1 MSFSGK
7 LYLPL
12 FRASAVMI
20 RLLRFPEN
28 KEKCVRKELSKMN
41 LTTPKAILTGFSL
54 IALAIL
60 FQPPIKQLLTPS
72 AQAQPLVSDH
82 EILKADHKA
91 IKTVLT
97 DLAFKIEHLPTCN
110 K

>member
-1 MSFSGK
+1 
-7 LYLPL
+7 
-12 FRASAVMI
+12 
-20 RLLRFPEN
+20 
-28 KEKCVRKELSKMN
+28 MN

-60 FQPPIKQLLTPS
+60 FQTPIKQLITSP

-91 IKTVLT
+91 IKTGLRTLRSLFV
-97 DLAFKIEHLPTCN
+97 AFLDHRPPKPDSDSLHDALQNVPPQLYPSPQWV
-110 K
+110 

>member
-1 MSFSGK
+1 
-7 LYLPL
+7 
-12 FRASAVMI
+12 
-20 RLLRFPEN
+20 
-28 KEKCVRKELSKMN
+28 MN
-41 LTTPKAILTGFSL
+41 LTTPKAILTGLSL

-60 FQPPIKQLLTPS
+60 FQPTITQLFTPA

-91 IKTVLT
+91 IKTVLS
-97 DLAFKIEHLPTCN
+97 DLAFKVEHPPAC

>member
-1 MSFSGK
+1 
-7 LYLPL
+7 
-12 FRASAVMI
+12 
-20 RLLRFPEN
+20 
-28 KEKCVRKELSKMN
+28 MN
-41 LTTPKAILTGFSL
+41 LTTQKAIMTGLSL

-60 FQPPIKQLLTPS
+60 FQPIVTQLLMPV

-97 DLAFKIEHLPTCN
+97 DVVFKIEHLPACN